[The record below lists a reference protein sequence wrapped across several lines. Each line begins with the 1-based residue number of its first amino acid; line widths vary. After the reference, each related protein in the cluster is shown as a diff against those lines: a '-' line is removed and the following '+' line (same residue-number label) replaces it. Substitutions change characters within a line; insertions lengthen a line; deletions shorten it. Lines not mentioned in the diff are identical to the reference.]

1 MVENRNGKKVLITP
15 VTAEDLADIHIGD
28 IVYLDGDLV
37 TCRDVAHRR
46 LIEGKR
52 ELPVD
57 LHGKAILHAGPIVRP
72 SETAAS
78 GYEMV
83 SVGPTTSMR
92 MEKFEYEFVQKSGV
106 RVIVGKGGM
115 GPNTERA
122 CKEFGAIHCVFP
134 AGNAV
139 VAATEVE
146 EIVEAQWRD
155 LGMPETLWHCHVK
168 EFGPLIVSI
177 DAEGRN
183 LFEENKVIFNQ
194 RKDKAVE
201 EICKHVGFIK

>member
-1 MVENRNGKKVLITP
+1 MVELRNGKKVLITP
-15 VTAEDLADIHIGD
+15 LTKADLADIQAGD
-28 IVYLDGDLV
+28 IVYLDGDLM

-46 LIEGKR
+46 VIEYGR
-52 ELPVD
+52 ELPYD
-57 LHGKAILHAGPIVRP
+57 IRGKAILHAGPIVRP
-72 SETAAS
+72 TSDG

-92 MEKFEYEFVQKSGV
+92 MEKFEYDFTQRTGV

-134 AGNAV
+134 AGCAV
-139 VAATEVE
+139 VAATEVL
-146 EIVEAQWRD
+146 EIQEHHWGE
-155 LGMPETLWHCHVK
+155 LGMPETLWVCKVR

-177 DAEGRN
+177 DANGRN
-183 LFEENKVIFNQ
+183 LFEEQKVLYNA
-194 RKDKAVE
+194 RKEAAKAAIYPEVS
-201 EICKHVGFIK
+201 FIK

>member
-1 MVENRNGKKVLITP
+1 MVEERNGKKILVTP
-15 VTAEDLADIHIGD
+15 VSAEDLKGIKIGD
-28 IVYLDGDLV
+28 IVYLSGSLT

-46 LIEGKR
+46 LVEEGR

-57 LHGKAILHAGPIVRP
+57 VKNNAIFHAGPIIRP
-72 SETAAS
+72 LEN
-78 GYEMV
+78 GKFEMV

-92 MEKFEYEFVQKSGV
+92 MEKFEYEFVKETGV

-115 GPNTERA
+115 KENTERA

-146 EIVEAQWRD
+146 EIVRAEWQD
-155 LGMPETLWHCHVK
+155 LGMPETLWNCRVK

-177 DAEGRN
+177 DPEGNN
-183 LFEENKVIFNQ
+183 LFEELKVGYNK
-194 RKDKAVE
+194 RKE
-201 EICKHVGFIK
+201 EQYEIISKQVGFIK

>member
-1 MVENRNGKKVLITP
+1 MVEERNGKKILVTP
-15 VTAEDLADIHIGD
+15 VTAEDLKGIKIGD
-28 IVYLDGDLV
+28 IVYLSGSLT

-46 LIEGKR
+46 LVEEGR

-57 LHGKAILHAGPIVRP
+57 VRNNAIFHAGPIIRP
-72 SETAAS
+72 LEN
-78 GYEMV
+78 GKFEMV

-92 MEKFEYEFVQKSGV
+92 MEKFEYEFVKETGV

-115 GPNTERA
+115 KENTERA
-122 CKEFGAIHCVFP
+122 CKKFGAIHCVFP

-146 EIVEAQWRD
+146 EIVRAEWQD
-155 LGMPETLWHCHVK
+155 LGMPETLWNCRVK

-177 DAEGRN
+177 DPEGNN
-183 LFEENKVIFNQ
+183 LFEELKVGYNK
-194 RKDKAVE
+194 KKE
-201 EICKHVGFIK
+201 EQYEIISKQVGFIK